1 MIHIFPLSSRYIPYV
16 RKNKRLD
23 DALNYDARFLVGEVN
38 AVHRYV
44 PDSLRCMCVYGSLID
59 VGVVVKCRHK
69 EERAHERRERVNDI
83 EHE

>member
-1 MIHIFPLSSRYIPYV
+1 MIHIFSLSSRYIPYV

-44 PDSLRCMCVYGSLID
+44 PDSLRCMCVYVCVCVWEFDGC
-59 VGVVVKCRHK
+59 GCGC
-69 EERAHERRERVNDI
+69 EMQTQTRARTREKRTS
-83 EHE
+83 E